1 MITIRLYRA
10 EDCDTVLDIF
20 DRSIREVTARD
31 YSPAQ
36 IAAWAHE
43 DRDRAAFAAKHASR
57 PTFIAELDGTPAGFS
72 DLEADGHIDFLFVHP
87 DFQRRGVG
95 RAMLAHGEALAR
107 RQGLARLY
115 AEVSIT
121 ARPLFETCGFVVLAS
136 QTVEHRS
143 QTFLNYRMEKRL

>member
-1 MITIRLYRA
+1 MR
-10 EDCDTVLDIF
+10 EDDLETLAQIF
-20 DRSIREVTARD
+20 NRSIREIAARD

-43 DRDRAAFAAKHASR
+43 DRDRTAFAARHASR
-57 PTFIAELDGTPAGFS
+57 PTFIAELAGAAAGFT
-72 DLEADGHIDFLFVHP
+72 DLAADGLIDFLFVHP

-95 RAMLAHGEALAR
+95 RALLAHVEALAR

-121 ARPLFETCGFVVLAS
+121 ARPLFQACGFGILAS
-136 QTVEHRS
+136 QTVEHRG
-143 QTFLNYRMEKRL
+143 QTFINYRMEKRL